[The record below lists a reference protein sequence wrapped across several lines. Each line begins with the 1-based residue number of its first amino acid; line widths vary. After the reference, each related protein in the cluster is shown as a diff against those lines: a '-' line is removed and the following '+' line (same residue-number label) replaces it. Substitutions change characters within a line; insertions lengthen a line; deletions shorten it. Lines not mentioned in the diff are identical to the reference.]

1 MRVARRQPVQPP
13 PPVEAVSTLTV
24 PDALIAWGREPDRA
38 MRWSRDWAREVAE
51 LAEASKRRP
60 LTEREGE
67 IFLSRL
73 EALVCE
79 AIHADRPDL
88 LTGLDMQTAE
98 WLGLSYS
105 FPFDGQKLTVGR
117 NGLFSWSEV
126 RVLTS
131 AFQAARS
138 AREAGIQAPDPA
150 DLGRVAV
157 RVKAMLAAAFPDAEI
172 GEAEPEDEDSA
183 CASCGGVGFAVKIM
197 TDYGAVHCSPCW
209 RDKIQSAS
217 FNQPAPRN
225 RKR

>member
-1 MRVARRQPVQPP
+1 MRVARRQAPAPP
-13 PPVEAVSTLTV
+13 PPVEAISTLTV
-24 PDALIAWGREPDRA
+24 PDALIAWGRDPERA
-38 MRWSRDWAREVAE
+38 VQWPRDWAREVAE
-51 LAEASKRRP
+51 LADASTRRP

-67 IFLSRL
+67 VFLSRL

-79 AIHADRPDL
+79 AIRADRPDL

-105 FPFDGQKLTVGR
+105 FPFDGQQLTIGKGGV
-117 NGLFSWSEV
+117 FSWSEV

-131 AFQAARS
+131 AFQAATK
-138 AREAGIQAPDPA
+138 ARETGVQGPELSALPRA
-150 DLGRVAV
+150 AV
-157 RVKAMLAAAFPDAEI
+157 RVKSLLAAVFPDAEI
-172 GEAEPEDEDSA
+172 GEVRPDEEDFA
-183 CASCGGVGFAVKIM
+183 CASCGEVGSSVKIT

-209 RDKIQSAS
+209 REKIQSAS